1 MEEPKN
7 EIDNFL
13 FIDFFDDKPLTEVQ
27 KEGFKE
33 VFLFEDV
40 DSFLRDKVVDIV
52 AQNQDQP
59 LIFLVDSGGGS
70 VFDGTSIAALIRNH
84 PQPTESLGMGI
95 VASIATVILL
105 SADKVTLD
113 KDALFMIHNPYSTY
127 SFGESKDLRRE
138 ADLLDKIRDQILNVY
153 VSKAVQNNKEKT
165 EEELRQQLKT
175 MMKNETFL
183 SAEEAL
189 EIGLIDSIVSKQYEE
204 EERELTETQLKALNN
219 SLKSR
224 HVSNFTKKIILN
236 KIGMSNDKKPTTW
249 DSVKNFFKKNPEKVE
264 ELKNEMEQEENN
276 KLEAAKELLKENGY
290 TVQSAEEK
298 TTEEAQAEEAI
309 NKIQTE
315 KEAAEAVAIEA
326 KNELEA
332 EKDKMASLE
341 KRLEELNKKVEASL
355 SAPITAQLETNADE
369 KKEGVNPIILAA
381 IEERNKQS

>member
-1 MEEPKN
+1 MENFNN

-13 FIDFFDDKPLTEVQ
+13 FIDFFEDKPLTQVQ

-40 DSFLRDKVVDIV
+40 DSFLRDKVVDIL
-52 AQNQDQP
+52 AQNQEQP
-59 LIFLVDSGGGS
+59 LTFLVDSGGGS

-84 PQPTESLGMGI
+84 PQPTKALGMGI

-105 SADKVTLD
+105 SADEVQLD
-113 KDALFMIHNPYSTY
+113 KDALFMIHNPYTSFT
-127 SFGESKDLRRE
+127 FGESKDLRKE

-153 VSKAVQNNKEKT
+153 VSKAIQNNTEKT

-204 EERELTETQLKALNN
+204 EERELTETQITALNN
-219 SLKSR
+219 SLKSGR
-224 HVSNFTKKIILN
+224 VSNFTKKIILN

-249 DSVKNFFKKNPEKVE
+249 DSIKSFFKTNPEKVE
-264 ELKNEMEQEENN
+264 ELKNEMEQENNN

-290 TVQSAEEK
+290 TIQSAEEK
-298 TTEEAQAEEAI
+298 TTEEAQAQEAI
-309 NKIQTE
+309 NKIETE
-315 KEAAEAVAIEA
+315 KQAAEAEA
-326 KNELEA
+326 LEAQNKLEA

-341 KRLEELNKKVEASL
+341 KRFEELNKKVEASL
-355 SAPITAQLETNADE
+355 SAPITAQLDTKADE

-381 IEERNKQS
+381 IEKRNKQS